1 MESETPKFT
10 KHEFKQIKYFVYF
23 ALFIIAFQTFQYIT
37 TKRTTKRYR
46 ELFSKVTELVIFT
59 NSISLENSTIHR
71 ALLNITFSSDSADVK
86 KFRTMLANSEKKTS
100 EKIELIENKILTAD
114 LYNFEKTKLFA
125 DLKFTEQQYKEKYK
139 VYLMQ
144 LSAMNDNEALIFRRD
159 VLRPLLEAFQKAQYL
174 FLIKIFTD
182 QQSLAE
188 DIAADAGNT
197 SFTLL
202 ITGNFFLVI
211 VILFLVYILFS
222 ERKKL
227 V

>member
-10 KHEFKQIKYFVYF
+10 KNEFKQIKYFVYF

-37 TKRTTKRYR
+37 TKKTTKKYR

-59 NSISLENSTIHR
+59 NSISLENSTTHR
-71 ALLNITFSSDSADVK
+71 ALLNITFSSDSTDVK
-86 KFRTMLANSEKKTS
+86 KFRTMLANSEEKTT
-100 EKIELIENKILTAD
+100 EKIGLIEQRISTAD
-114 LYNFEKTKLFA
+114 IYNFEKTKLFVA
-125 DLKFTEQQYKEKYK
+125 LKLTEQKYKEKYK
-139 VYLMQ
+139 VYLKQ
-144 LSAMNDNEALIFRRD
+144 LSSMNENDALIFRRD

-188 DIAADAGNT
+188 EIAVDASST

-211 VILFLVYILFS
+211 IILFLVYILFS